1 VVPRHP
7 RWAIYQPPDRSG
19 LSPVAGLSFEG
30 APGRPRFFCRLRSCY
45 RLKSLPS
52 SANAKF
58 GRMVWINRQSENMK
72 PHELD
77 VRDDRRWRVRYAVL
91 TAILFV
97 PLILAFVSIRDLYPF
112 AASKMMLWNSELQ
125 SGRDYYLLRGETVSG
140 ETIDLPPIK
149 LTNALTGRS
158 WSLVKAGVENQS
170 FKIRWPHPAN
180 LRLAAAFGG
189 PDKLPR
195 AARLEDLLRAWGQ
208 IYNSRL
214 SGSSNLRLKSIRLDG
229 YRWEG
234 GLDGDYDRF
243 VESWRAVL

>member
-1 VVPRHP
+1 MSVN
-7 RWAIYQPPDRSG
+7 
-19 LSPVAGLSFEG
+19 EG
-30 APGRPRFFCRLRSCY
+30 TKSQGRY
-45 RLKSLPS
+45 
-52 SANAKF
+52 A
-58 GRMVWINRQSENMK
+58 E
-72 PHELD
+72 E
-77 VRDDRRWRVRYAVL
+77 DRRALFRYVAL
-91 TAILFV
+91 TIVLFV
-97 PLILAFVSIRDLYPF
+97 PLLLTFISVRDLYPF
-112 AASKMMLWNSELQ
+112 AASRMMIWNGDRQGGLS
-125 SGRDYYLLRGETVSG
+125 YYMLRGETFSG

-180 LRLAAAFGG
+180 LRVAADYGG

-195 AARLEDLLRAWGQ
+195 AARLEDLLKAWGQ

-214 SGSSNLRLKSIRLDG
+214 SGSSNLRLKAIRLDA